1 MFSIQSRLD
10 MFANPIFDTALKST
24 PQGKAHDTDKIPGH
38 LGQPFSVLLGN
49 GKVFLM
55 RILI

>member
-1 MFSIQSRLD
+1 